1 MTLHPLLSDLT
12 GPDLAIAWA
21 PLDALSGKAD
31 PSEWEDIGSAAPHRQ
46 QEFIAGRL
54 IVRAL
59 SDQLGLPPA
68 PLRRAEDRAPA
79 WPADRVGSLSH
90 CDTLCA
96 AAIGIPTAIRSV
108 GIDIETIG
116 RVEPKLWPTLFTER
130 EAEYF
135 TSLSP
140 EQVGLETTLFFSAK
154 ESFYKCQHPITRS
167 WVGFQDVE
175 VTRTDKQLLAITPTS
190 GAPQPWHACPIHTVE
205 ITNSH
210 VVTIMLLSKKK
221 Q

>member
-1 MTLHPLLSDLT
+1 MTLHPLLPDLT

-21 PLDALSGKAD
+21 PLDALSGAAD
-31 PSEWEDIGSAAPHRQ
+31 PLEWEDIANASPHRQ
-46 QEFIAGRL
+46 REFVAGRL
-54 IVRAL
+54 IARAL
-59 SDQLGLPPA
+59 SDQLCLPPT
-68 PLRRAEDRAPA
+68 PLRRAEDRTPV

-130 EAEYF
+130 ETRYF
-135 TSLSP
+135 TSLPP
-140 EQVGLETTLFFSAK
+140 ETVALETTLFFSAK
-154 ESFYKCQHPITRS
+154 ESFYKCQYPLTQS

-175 VTRTDKQLLAITPTS
+175 VKRADEQLLAITPTS
-190 GAPQPWHACPIHTVE
+190 GTPQPWHEDPIHTVE
-205 ITNSH
+205 ITDAH
-210 VVTIMLLSKKK
+210 IVTVMLLSK
-221 Q
+221 

>member
-1 MTLHPLLSDLT
+1 MTLNALLPDLA

-21 PLDALSGKAD
+21 AIEALPGNAD
-31 PSEWEDIGSAAPHRQ
+31 PLELEDVASAAPPRRR
-46 QEFIAGRL
+46 EFVAGRL
-54 IVRAL
+54 IARML

-68 PLRRAEDRAPA
+68 PLRRAEDRAPL

-96 AAIGIPTAIRSV
+96 AAIGTSHAIRSV

-130 EAEYF
+130 EAGYF
-135 TSLSP
+135 RSLPP
-140 EQVGLETTLFFSAK
+140 ERVALETTLFFSAK
-154 ESFYKCQHPITRS
+154 ESFYKCQYPLTQS

-175 VTRTDKQLLAITPTS
+175 VARTGEQLLAITPTS
-190 GAPQPWHACPIHTVE
+190 GTPQPWHDGPIHTVE
-205 ITNSH
+205 ITDAH
-210 VVTIMLLSKKK
+210 IVTVMLLGN
-221 Q
+221 